1 MKRLRSVLKVLPAPI
16 LLALVGA
23 ALLYALG
30 KWDASISER
39 DRVLDQQTRAA
50 LEMSKTW
57 SGKYAG
63 AVEAS
68 QQDSVE
74 LARLRQERAFVMAE
88 ADALAREIEG
98 LPEPRLDDAAGWK
111 RRYQLRTMEVEKLR
125 SVVTTAQG
133 ELIILRR
140 DRDRFRVLADSA
152 YGTVIPTLETAL
164 EAERDA
170 RRCRILGL
178 FSCPSRTTAF
188 VAGGVVGA
196 LVTFALVR

>member
-1 MKRLRSVLKVLPAPI
+1 MKTLRSVLKVLPVPI

-30 KWDASISER
+30 RWDASISER
-39 DRVLDQQTRAA
+39 DRALDQQTQAA

-68 QQDSVE
+68 QRDSVE
-74 LARLRQERAFVMAE
+74 LARLRQERSFVMAE
-88 ADALAREIEG
+88 ADALARELET
-98 LPEPRLDDAAGWK
+98 LPEPKLDDAAGWK
-111 RRYQLRTMEVEKLR
+111 RRCELRTVEVEKLR
-125 SVVTTAQG
+125 SVITTAQG

-152 YGTVIPTLETAL
+152 YGKVIPTLETAL
-164 EAERDA
+164 EDERDA

-178 FSCPSRTTAF
+178 FNCPSRTTAF
-188 VAGGVVGA
+188 VAGGIVGA
-196 LVTFALVR
+196 VTILLVTR